1 MKRFAIAALILISV
15 LACTKSNIQY
25 EPTGEISLQPVAEK
39 ATKAAYTAT
48 AYGEGAPAFNVWAW
62 WADVNPGA
70 AVDTYLA
77 SNEVTPYISNG
88 EFVHRGS
95 GSWGGSTPY
104 FWPTKGSLVFAGYS
118 PSQTLGGT
126 FNYSVKFGTFA
137 VTDYVQSDNISN
149 TVDLMWF
156 DRTGFYNSNN
166 NQNAGGQTVNG
177 VPVVFHHALS
187 WLEFRF
193 VRVKADDVPANW
205 LITEVNLT
213 GIETKADFVSKPS
226 SPSSPSWS
234 SHTDTRNIHVWNGSH
249 LALPAD
255 PENGSTEDDVLE
267 STPHGVVVIP
277 QTCADQAANLVVT
290 YNLRKYDG
298 TDDSWLRAQTVT
310 LPLTAGTDGGTWLPG
325 KKYIYTIVFGNNQ
338 IRIVPTV
345 DDWDEHPEIEIEV
358 Q

>member
-1 MKRFAIAALILISV
+1 MKRFAIAALILLSV

-25 EPTGEISLQPVAEK
+25 EPTGEISLRPVAEK
-39 ATKAAYTAT
+39 ATKAAHTTT

-77 SNEVTPYISNG
+77 SNEVTPYISDG

-104 FWPTKGSLVFAGYS
+104 YWPTRGSLVFAGYS

-126 FNYSVKFGTFA
+126 FDYDVKTGKFTA
-137 VTDYVQSDNISN
+137 KDYVQSHYIDQ

-156 DRTGFYNSNN
+156 DRTKFHNTNDNVNGK
-166 NQNAGGQTVNG
+166 GQTVNG

-187 WLEFRF
+187 WLEFRV
-193 VRVKADDVPANW
+193 VRKADVPANW
-205 LITEVNLT
+205 LITELDLT
-213 GIETKADFVSKPS
+213 GIETKADFDSKADSQWTNHSAS
-226 SPSSPSWS
+226 S
-234 SHTDTRNIHVWNGSH
+234 NIRVWNGSY
-249 LALPAD
+249 LALPD
-255 PENGSTEDDVLE
+255 NPVSGSPKENVLE
-267 STPHGVVVIP
+267 STPNGVVVIP
-277 QTCADQAANLVVT
+277 QTCTDGAANLVVT
-290 YNLRKYDG
+290 YNLKKYDG

-310 LPLTAGTDGGTWLPG
+310 LPLTAGTDGNAWLPG
-325 KKYIYTIVFGNNQ
+325 KKYVYTIVFGNNE
-338 IRIVPTV
+338 IRISPTV
-345 DDWDEHPEIEIEV
+345 QDWDDGGNVEIEA

>member
-1 MKRFAIAALILISV
+1 MKRFAIAALILLSV

-39 ATKAAYTAT
+39 ATKAAHTTT

-77 SNEVTPYISNG
+77 SNDVTPYISQG
-88 EFVHRGS
+88 EFVHSGS

-104 FWPTKGSLVFAGYS
+104 YWPTRGALVFAGYS

-126 FNYSVKFGTFA
+126 FDYDVKAGKFTA
-137 VTDYVQSDNISN
+137 KDYVQSHYINQ

-156 DRTGFYNSNN
+156 DRTKFHNTNDNVNGK
-166 NQNAGGQTVNG
+166 GQTVNG

-187 WLEFRF
+187 WLEFRV
-193 VRVKADDVPANW
+193 VRKADVPANW
-205 LITEVNLT
+205 LITELDLT
-213 GIETKADFVSKPS
+213 GIETKADFDSKADSQWTNHSAS
-226 SPSSPSWS
+226 S
-234 SHTDTRNIHVWNGSH
+234 NIRVWNGSY
-249 LALPAD
+249 LALPD
-255 PENGSTEDDVLE
+255 NPVSGSPKENVLE
-267 STPHGVVVIP
+267 STPNGVVVIP
-277 QTCADQAANLVVT
+277 QTCTDGAANLVVT
-290 YNLRKYDG
+290 YNLKKYDG

-310 LPLTAGTDGGTWLPG
+310 LPLTAGTDGNAWLPG
-325 KKYIYTIVFGNNQ
+325 KKYVYTIVFGNNE
-338 IRIVPTV
+338 IRISPTV
-345 DDWDEHPEIEIEV
+345 QDWDDGGNVEIEA

>member
-1 MKRFAIAALILISV
+1 MKRFAIAALILLSV

-39 ATKAAYTAT
+39 ATKAAHTTT

-77 SNEVTPYISNG
+77 SNDVTPYISKG
-88 EFVHRGS
+88 EFVHSGS

-104 FWPTKGSLVFAGYS
+104 YWPTRGSLVFAGYS

-126 FNYSVKFGTFA
+126 FDYDVKTGKFTA
-137 VTDYVQSDNISN
+137 KDYVQSHYIDQ

-156 DRTGFYNSNN
+156 DRTKFHNTNDNVNGK
-166 NQNAGGQTVNG
+166 GQTVNG

-187 WLEFRF
+187 WLEFRV
-193 VRVKADDVPANW
+193 VRKADVPANW
-205 LITEVNLT
+205 LITELDLT
-213 GIETKADFVSKPS
+213 GIETKADFDSKADSQWTNHSAS
-226 SPSSPSWS
+226 S
-234 SHTDTRNIHVWNGSH
+234 NIRVWNGSY
-249 LALPAD
+249 LALPD
-255 PENGSTEDDVLE
+255 NPVSGSPKENVLE
-267 STPHGVVVIP
+267 STPNGVVVIP
-277 QTCADQAANLVVT
+277 QTCTDGAANLVVT
-290 YNLRKYDG
+290 YNLKKYDG

-310 LPLTAGTDGGTWLPG
+310 LPLTAGTDGNAWLPG
-325 KKYIYTIVFGNNQ
+325 KKYVYTIVFGNNE
-338 IRIVPTV
+338 IRISPTV
-345 DDWDEHPEIEIEV
+345 QDWDDGGNVEIEA

>member
-1 MKRFAIAALILISV
+1 MKRFAIAALILLSV

-39 ATKAAYTAT
+39 ATKAAHTTT

-77 SNEVTPYISNG
+77 SNDVTPYISKG
-88 EFVHRGS
+88 EFVHSGS

-104 FWPTKGSLVFAGYS
+104 YWPTRGSLVFAGYS

-126 FNYSVKFGTFA
+126 FDYDVKTGKFTA
-137 VTDYVQSDNISN
+137 KDYVQSHYIDQ

-156 DRTGFYNSNN
+156 DRTKFHNTNDNVNGKR
-166 NQNAGGQTVNG
+166 QTVNG

-187 WLEFRF
+187 WLEFRV
-193 VRVKADDVPANW
+193 VRKADVPANW
-205 LITEVNLT
+205 LITELDLT
-213 GIETKADFVSKPS
+213 GIETKADFDSKADSQWTNHSAS
-226 SPSSPSWS
+226 S
-234 SHTDTRNIHVWNGSH
+234 NIRVWNGSY
-249 LALPAD
+249 LALPD
-255 PENGSTEDDVLE
+255 NPVSGSPKENVLE
-267 STPHGVVVIP
+267 STPNGVVVIP
-277 QTCADQAANLVVT
+277 QTCTDGAANLVVT
-290 YNLRKYDG
+290 YNLKKYDG

-310 LPLTAGTDGGTWLPG
+310 LPLTAGTDGNAWLPG
-325 KKYIYTIVFGNNQ
+325 KKYVYTIVFGNNE
-338 IRIVPTV
+338 IRISPTV
-345 DDWDEHPEIEIEV
+345 QDWDDGGNVEIEA

>member
-1 MKRFAIAALILISV
+1 MKRFAIAALILLSV

-39 ATKAAYTAT
+39 ATKAAHTTT

-77 SNEVTPYISNG
+77 SNDVTPYISKG
-88 EFVHRGS
+88 EFVHSGS

-104 FWPTKGSLVFAGYS
+104 YWPTRGSLVFAGYS

-126 FNYSVKFGTFA
+126 FDYDVKTGKFTA
-137 VTDYVQSDNISN
+137 KDYVQSHYIDQ

-156 DRTGFYNSNN
+156 DRTKFHNTNDNVNGK
-166 NQNAGGQTVNG
+166 GQTVNG

-187 WLEFRF
+187 WLEFRV
-193 VRVKADDVPANW
+193 VRKADVPANW
-205 LITEVNLT
+205 LITELDLI
-213 GIETKADFVSKPS
+213 GIETKADFDSKADSQWTNHSAS
-226 SPSSPSWS
+226 S
-234 SHTDTRNIHVWNGSH
+234 NIRVWNGSY
-249 LALPAD
+249 LALPD
-255 PENGSTEDDVLE
+255 NPVSGSPKENVLE
-267 STPHGVVVIP
+267 STPNGVVVIP
-277 QTCADQAANLVVT
+277 QTCTDGAANLVVT
-290 YNLRKYDG
+290 YNLKKYDG

-310 LPLTAGTDGGTWLPG
+310 LPLTAGTDGNAWLPG
-325 KKYIYTIVFGNNQ
+325 KKYVYTIVFGNNE
-338 IRIVPTV
+338 IRISPTV
-345 DDWDEHPEIEIEV
+345 QDWDDGGNVEIEV

>member
-1 MKRFAIAALILISV
+1 MKRFAIAALILLSV

-39 ATKAAYTAT
+39 ATKAAHTTT

-77 SNEVTPYISNG
+77 SNDVTPYISKG
-88 EFVHRGS
+88 EFVHSGS

-104 FWPTKGSLVFAGYS
+104 YWPTRGSLVFAGYS

-126 FNYSVKFGTFA
+126 FDYDVKIGKFTA
-137 VTDYVQSDNISN
+137 KDYVQSHYIDQ

-156 DRTGFYNSNN
+156 DRTKFHNTNDNVNGK
-166 NQNAGGQTVNG
+166 GQTVNG

-187 WLEFRF
+187 WLEFRV
-193 VRVKADDVPANW
+193 VRKADVPANW
-205 LITEVNLT
+205 LITELDLT
-213 GIETKADFVSKPS
+213 GIETKADFDSKADSQWTNHSAS
-226 SPSSPSWS
+226 S
-234 SHTDTRNIHVWNGSH
+234 NIRVWNGSY
-249 LALPAD
+249 LALPD
-255 PENGSTEDDVLE
+255 NPVSGSPKENVLE
-267 STPHGVVVIP
+267 STPNGVVVIP
-277 QTCADQAANLVVT
+277 QTCTDGAANLVVT
-290 YNLRKYDG
+290 YNLKKYDG

-310 LPLTAGTDGGTWLPG
+310 LPLTAGTDGNAWLPG
-325 KKYIYTIVFGNNQ
+325 KKYVYTIVFGNNE
-338 IRIVPTV
+338 IRISPTV
-345 DDWDEHPEIEIEV
+345 QDWDDGGNVEIEA

>member
-1 MKRFAIAALILISV
+1 MKRFAIAALILLSV

-39 ATKAAYTAT
+39 ATKAAHTTT

-77 SNEVTPYISNG
+77 SNDVTPYISKG
-88 EFVHRGS
+88 EFVHSGS

-104 FWPTKGSLVFAGYS
+104 YWPTRGSLVFAGYS

-126 FNYSVKFGTFA
+126 FDYDVKIGKFTA
-137 VTDYVQSDNISN
+137 KDYVQSHYIDQ

-156 DRTGFYNSNN
+156 DRTKFHNTNDNVNGK
-166 NQNAGGQTVNG
+166 GQTVNG

-187 WLEFRF
+187 WLEFRV
-193 VRVKADDVPANW
+193 VRKADVPANW
-205 LITEVNLT
+205 LITELDLI
-213 GIETKADFVSKPS
+213 GIETKADFDSKGATQ
-226 SPSSPSWS
+226 WTN
-234 SHTDTRNIHVWNGSH
+234 HRETGGVRVWNGSH

-255 PENGSTEDDVLE
+255 PENGSTEADVLE
-267 STPHGVVVIP
+267 STPNGVVVIP

-290 YNLRKYDG
+290 YNLKKYDG

-325 KKYIYTIVFGNNQ
+325 KKYIYTIVFGNNE
-338 IRIVPTV
+338 IKISPEVK
-345 DDWDEHPEIEIEV
+345 DWEDRGNVEIEV

>member
-1 MKRFAIAALILISV
+1 MKRFAIAALILLSV

-39 ATKAAYTAT
+39 ATKAAHTTT

-77 SNEVTPYISNG
+77 SNDVTPYISKG
-88 EFVHRGS
+88 EFVHSGS

-104 FWPTKGSLVFAGYS
+104 YWPTRGSLVFAGYS

-126 FNYSVKFGTFA
+126 FDYDVKTGKFTA
-137 VTDYVQSDNISN
+137 KDYVQSHYIDQ

-156 DRTGFYNSNN
+156 DRTKFHNTNDNVNGKE
-166 NQNAGGQTVNG
+166 QTVNG

-187 WLEFRF
+187 WLEFRV
-193 VRVKADDVPANW
+193 VRKADVPANW
-205 LITEVNLT
+205 LITELDLT
-213 GIETKADFVSKPS
+213 GIETKADFDSKADSQWTNHSAS
-226 SPSSPSWS
+226 S
-234 SHTDTRNIHVWNGSH
+234 NIRVWNGSY
-249 LALPAD
+249 LALPD
-255 PENGSTEDDVLE
+255 NPVSGSPKENVLE
-267 STPHGVVVIP
+267 STPNGVVVIP
-277 QTCADQAANLVVT
+277 QTCTDGAANLVVT
-290 YNLRKYDG
+290 YNLKKYDG

-310 LPLTAGTDGGTWLPG
+310 LPLTAGTDGNAWLPG
-325 KKYIYTIVFGNNQ
+325 KKYVYTIVFGNNE
-338 IRIVPTV
+338 IRISPTV
-345 DDWDEHPEIEIEV
+345 QDWDDGGNVEIEA